1 MKVKVVLEEREDG
14 GFKVFVPSLPDCIC
28 DGKNQDE
35 AFEKVQSAILRYY
48 GIEAIYHRNE

>member
-1 MKVKVVLEEREDG
+1 MRLKVVLEEREDG
-14 GFKVFVPSLPDCIC
+14 GFKVFVPGLPDCIC

-48 GIEAIYHRNE
+48 GIEEIYRRDE

>member
-1 MKVKVVLEEREDG
+1 MKLKVVLEEREDG

-48 GIEAIYHRNE
+48 GIEEIYHRDV